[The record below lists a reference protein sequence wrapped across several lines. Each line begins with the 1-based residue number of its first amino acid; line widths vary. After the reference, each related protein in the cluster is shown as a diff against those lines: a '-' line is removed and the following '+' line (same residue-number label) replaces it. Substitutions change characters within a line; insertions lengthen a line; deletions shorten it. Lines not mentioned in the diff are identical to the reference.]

1 MKSGRTLLESR
12 AENKGLRRTFRSRT
26 FSLPALFEQL
36 GDQTCPAGLVAG
48 AETRA
53 VVTVKAL
60 VKQNQVP
67 PERVPLKLFGAAVD
81 GPPAVRAAQENSG
94 QPAGKLFGDLPQR
107 LHLSRAG
114 GELYGNF
121 VAVVEVEPLQGFD
134 EQEVHREPHRAAPIG
149 IAAEEAR
156 RGLRGLV
163 VNAVFVA
170 VEFQHVRVVAVVL
183 GKRADSAR

>member
-1 MKSGRTLLESR
+1 MRTATTKPSTPSPTTTRSRPATPASRLSRHVALRHPQSMKSGRTLLESR
-12 AENKGLRRTFRSRT
+12 AENKGLRRTFLSRT

-121 VAVVEVEPLQGFD
+121 VAVVEVEPLQ
-134 EQEVHREPHRAAPIG
+134 
-149 IAAEEAR
+149 
-156 RGLRGLV
+156 
-163 VNAVFVA
+163 
-170 VEFQHVRVVAVVL
+170 
-183 GKRADSAR
+183 